1 MIPVTPEISVRPLQ
15 PDENEVV
22 GSAVNGILSNTP
34 YSMPMDA
41 AMLHTQ
47 LYQPNPP
54 TIYPVRM
61 QRHARLCAWCAG
73 RLEGFLDAAV
83 GLDSESL
90 RLPDYQPFG
99 LIRFLIL
106 PTKVELVN
114 EVAVALLAAAEQF
127 WRQAGVAHVKA
138 FHMSTGYPA
147 FQAGVGVLPGDW
159 PEHIRVLT
167 TSGYYFVDRFY
178 ALRRPLDLPVEE
190 VLPMTGLSLIY
201 RGTSADRTYQLY
213 RRAEP
218 IGTARVTRLI
228 LDRETTRL
236 RIANLIDLQIEP
248 GWRRQNIGKW
258 LLRRLIND
266 ASLQGYQ
273 QMLVHIAQHHSALLN
288 LINQLGFIE
297 ENYRGYTLEKALTE

>member
-1 MIPVTPEISVRPLQ
+1 MIPVTPEIVIRPLQ
-15 PDENEVV
+15 PDETEAV
-22 GSAVNGILSNTP
+22 GSALNGILSHTP
-34 YSMPMDA
+34 YSMPMDP
-41 AMLHTQ
+41 AMLHAQ

-54 TIYPVRM
+54 TIYPARM
-61 QRHARLCAWCAG
+61 QRHARLCAWRAG
-73 RLEGFLDAAV
+73 QLEGFLDAAV
-83 GLDSESL
+83 GLDSDSL

-106 PTKVELVN
+106 PPRAQLVN
-114 EVAVALLAAAEQF
+114 DVAAALLAAAEQF
-127 WRQAGVAHVKA
+127 WRQAGVAHIKA
-138 FHMSTGYPA
+138 FHLSTGYPA

-159 PEHIRVLT
+159 PEHIHALT
-167 TSGYYFVDRFY
+167 TAGYYFVDRFY

-228 LDRETTRL
+228 LDREATRL
-236 RIANLIDLQIEP
+236 RIANLIDFQIEP
-248 GWRRQNIGKW
+248 NWRRQNIGKW

-273 QMLVHIAQHHSALLN
+273 QMLVHIAQQHSALLN

>member
-22 GSAVNGILSNTP
+22 GSAVNGILSSTP

-61 QRHARLCAWCAG
+61 QRHARLCAWRAG

-83 GLDSESL
+83 GLDSDSL

-114 EVAVALLAAAEQF
+114 DVAVALLAAAEQF

-201 RGTSADRTYQLY
+201 RGTPADRTYQLY

-218 IGTARVTRLI
+218 IGNFGSGIDTLANCKF
-228 LDRETTRL
+228 DRFTDRTKLAAAEHWQMV
-236 RIANLIDLQIEP
+236 AAAADQ
-248 GWRRQNIGKW
+248 RRQPPG
-258 LLRRLIND
+258 LSAD
-266 ASLQGYQ
+266 VGAHCSASFGL
-273 QMLVHIAQHHSALLN
+273 AQPDQPAR
-288 LINQLGFIE
+288 F
-297 ENYRGYTLEKALTE
+297 YRGKLPGLYA

>member
-22 GSAVNGILSNTP
+22 GSAVNGILSSTP

-61 QRHARLCAWCAG
+61 QRHARLCAWRAG

-83 GLDSESL
+83 GLDSDSL

-99 LIRFLIL
+99 LI
-106 PTKVELVN
+106 
-114 EVAVALLAAAEQF
+114 
-127 WRQAGVAHVKA
+127 RQAGVAHVKA

-201 RGTSADRTYQLY
+201 RGTPADRTYQLY

-228 LDRETTRL
+228 LDRESTRL

-248 GWRRQNIGKW
+248 SWRRQNIGKW

>member
-22 GSAVNGILSNTP
+22 GSAVNGILSSTP

-61 QRHARLCAWCAG
+61 QRHARLCAWRAG

-83 GLDSESL
+83 GLDSDSL

-114 EVAVALLAAAEQF
+114 DVAVALLAAAEQF

-190 VLPMTGLSLIY
+190 VLPMTGLSFIY
-201 RGTSADRTYQLY
+201 RGTPADRTYQLY

-228 LDRETTRL
+228 LDRESTRL

-248 GWRRQNIGKW
+248 SWRRQNIGKW

-288 LINQLGFIE
+288 LIPTSTGSS
-297 ENYRGYTLEKALTE
+297 RPR